1 MKGDDEKMISVRIE
15 IDRNPAGVFAYIEQ
29 LDKHGEWQAAIVSAR
44 QEPPGPTRVG
54 TRNIEIRRVPGVP
67 REIVSEVV
75 VYDPPRRISAR
86 GLNGPIRA
94 RIGITVEPLDNG
106 TRSRVTQ
113 ELELEGRGIGK
124 LLVVLARRS
133 APKAMSE
140 DLTRL
145 KQLLEGKTE
154 SQ

>member
-1 MKGDDEKMISVRIE
+1 LISVSIE
-15 IDRNPAGVFAYIEQ
+15 IDRSPADVFAYIEE
-29 LDKHGEWQAAIVSAR
+29 LEKHGEWQAAIVSAR

-54 TRNIEIRRVPGVP
+54 TRNIEIRRVPGGP

-75 VYDPPRRISAR
+75 QYDPPRHISAR

-113 ELELEGRGIGK
+113 ELELEGYGIGK
-124 LLVVLARRS
+124 LLAVLARRS
-133 APKAMSE
+133 APKQMSE
-140 DLTRL
+140 DQARL
-145 KQLLEGKTE
+145 KQLLECK
-154 SQ
+154 S